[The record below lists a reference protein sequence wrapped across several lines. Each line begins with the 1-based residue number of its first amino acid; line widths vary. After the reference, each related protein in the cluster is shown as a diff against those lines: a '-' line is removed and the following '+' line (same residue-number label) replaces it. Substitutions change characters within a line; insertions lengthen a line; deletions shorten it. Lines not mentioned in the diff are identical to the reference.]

1 MSAAESSSEETTGD
15 FEAALDPV
23 YKNIFYDVP
32 VSNNGARNR
41 LIICWKNI
49 EDEFEFKNPSTLG
62 GLKSP
67 EFLYVALGPLALSA
81 FAALNGSP
89 TAPSMQKEPNWSP

>member
-1 MSAAESSSEETTGD
+1 MDASDAASSGV

-41 LIICWKNI
+41 LIYLLEK
-49 EDEFEFKNPSTLG
+49 
-62 GLKSP
+62 
-67 EFLYVALGPLALSA
+67 YRR
-81 FAALNGSP
+81 
-89 TAPSMQKEPNWSP
+89 